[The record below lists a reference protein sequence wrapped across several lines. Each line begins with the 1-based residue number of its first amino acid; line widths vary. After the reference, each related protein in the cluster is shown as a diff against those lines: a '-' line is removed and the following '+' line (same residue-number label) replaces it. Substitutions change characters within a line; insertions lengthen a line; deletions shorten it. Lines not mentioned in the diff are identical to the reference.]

1 MREAENLNGKQEQ
14 QIKEADDIPID
25 WRYLTFNTQ
34 IGKWGSATIKPLA
47 RNSRAQPLPPY
58 PGFTVYDSPV
68 MWSSRRKWIITWTSC
83 IATVFAGFSAG
94 SYSSGFKQMAA
105 EWRVSDT
112 ALFVGLT
119 VFTFGVGIA
128 PMVLAPFS
136 EINGRKP
143 VFVVAGVLFVA
154 FHLCCA
160 LTRTYWGM
168 VTSRF
173 LEGCAS
179 SVFSTVVA
187 GVVSDIYLANER
199 NTAMAMFSGAALF
212 GSGLGPLVSGFIA
225 RRTTWRWIFYAQAI
239 SCGLLLVSMVIVF
252 HETRGS
258 VLLSRKAKVLNQWYE
273 ALEHRGYNLV
283 LLYENEGYRPQDH
296 IHRVRWKVKH
306 DEERGSISQMIKIS
320 VCRPIHLL
328 CTEPIVFF
336 FSLWV
341 SFSWAVLY
349 ATFAAI
355 PLVFRESY
363 GFDVKQC
370 GAVFGAMCVAS
381 ILSTVLSIL
390 QDKCIRQYLARTSS
404 SWKPERHL
412 YVSCVQSLLL
422 PIGCF
427 WFGWTS
433 SPSNALILPVLG
445 IGCATMGI
453 FSIYLA
459 VFNYLAE
466 IYEDYASSALAVQGF
481 CRNLL
486 GGIFPLVIPA
496 MFRNLTFHGAGSLLG
511 GLGVLL
517 TLVPWVLVAFGPRIR
532 AKSRFARAKAQD
544 VLEDVVIDCTRSEQ
558 HC

>member
-1 MREAENLNGKQEQ
+1 MRVVVDHTVKQER
-14 QIKEADDIPID
+14 QIKETEDIPIS
-25 WRYLTFNTQ
+25 WRYLTFDTQ
-34 IGKWGSATIKPLA
+34 IGKLGSATIKPLA
-47 RNSRAQPLPPY
+47 RDSGAQPLPPY
-58 PGFTVYDSPV
+58 PDFTIYDSPFK
-68 MWSSRRKWIITWTSC
+68 WSSRRKWIITWTSC
-83 IATVFAGFSAG
+83 IATVFAGFAAG
-94 SYSSGFKQMAA
+94 SYSSGFQQMAA
-105 EWRVSDT
+105 EWGVSNI
-112 ALFVGLT
+112 ALSVGLT

-143 VFVVAGVLFVA
+143 VFVVAGILFVL

-168 VTSRF
+168 IISRF
-173 LEGCAS
+173 CEGCAS

-187 GVVSDIYLANER
+187 GVVSDIYLANDR

-225 RRTTWRWIFYAQAI
+225 RRNTWRWIFYAQAI
-239 SCGLLLVSMVIVF
+239 SCGVLLVSMVIVF

-273 ALEHRGYNLV
+273 DLEKRGYDLV
-283 LLYENEGYRPQDH
+283 ASHEEEEDESQDQ
-296 IHRVRWKVKH
+296 IGRIRWKVKH
-306 DEERGSISQMIKIS
+306 DEERGSIMQMIKIS

-328 CTEPIVFF
+328 FTEPIVFF
-336 FSLWV
+336 FSLWIF
-341 SFSWAVLY
+341 FSWAVLY

-363 GFDVKQC
+363 GFDVEQC

-381 ILSTVLSIL
+381 VLSTVLSIL
-390 QDKCIRQYLARTSS
+390 QDKFIRQYLARTSS

-433 SPSNALILPVLG
+433 SPSVPWILPVLG

-453 FSIYLA
+453 FSIHLA

-466 IYEDYASSALAVQGF
+466 IYEEYASSALAAQGC

-532 AKSRFARAKAQD
+532 AKSRFARAKAKD
-544 VLEDVVIDCTRSEQ
+544 VIVVVGCTRSDES
-558 HC
+558 C